1 MTAPRI
7 PSLNWLRVFDAAA
20 QMQSFSAAARL
31 LNVSS
36 SAVSQQIGALEH
48 FLGTPLFE
56 RHARS
61 VTLTSAGR
69 KLLPT
74 VQATLG
80 ALESSV
86 ASIFPDPKRQVVTVE
101 ANTMLATSWLA
112 PRIPDFLDAVPSVD
126 LQITGADRDVAQGR
140 AEADVTIRFGA
151 TDRHPAK
158 GLYLFGETIL
168 PVAVPELA
176 ARITQAQDLLEHA
189 LIDIPGHLM
198 TWPYILASLG
208 VEEHPD
214 LQRVRTNVTDIAFAV
229 AANAGG
235 IALARRPAT
244 KHLETLYG
252 LVPCLEDVAVE
263 SGASYSAEL
272 SERASK
278 NPAAAQFME
287 WLAQVAVD

>member
-1 MTAPRI
+1 MSTPRI

-31 LNVSS
+31 LNVSP

-48 FLGTPLFE
+48 FLGAPLFE

-61 VTLTSAGR
+61 VALTTAGR

-86 ASIFPDPKRQVVTVE
+86 ASIFPDSERRNLTVE

-112 PRIPDFLDAVPSVD
+112 PRISGFLDRVPDVD
-126 LQITGADRDVAQGR
+126 LQIVGADRDVAHGPE
-140 AEADVTIRFGA
+140 EADVTIRFGA
-151 TDRHPAK
+151 TDGSPSKAVP
-158 GLYLFGETIL
+158 LFSETIF
-168 PVAVPELA
+168 PVAVPEVA
-176 ARITQAQDLLEHA
+176 ARISQPHDLLGLT

-208 VEEHPD
+208 VEEDAD

-229 AANAGG
+229 AASAGG

-244 KHLETLYG
+244 ENLEKLYG
-252 LVPCLEDVAVE
+252 LVPCLDDVAVE
-263 SGASYSAEL
+263 SGASYVAVL
-272 SERASK
+272 SEAGAR
-278 NPAAAQFME
+278 NPAAALFVD
-287 WLAQVAVD
+287 WLMQIMPG